1 MTQPDF
7 GGKILIIHK
16 VQKCG
21 QNDGFRLFLENGW
34 MEFAQNAPES
44 RTNQYQTARENRMS
58 KFCSV
63 LELFIHKVVIFGQNG
78 QNEVQRSSNNW
89 RTVNAMKNLIR
100 YSESAENSLSV
111 SLIFHQFHVF
121 RV

>member
-34 MEFAQNAPES
+34 MEFAQNAPEC

-63 LELFIHKVVIFGQNG
+63 SSYSSTKCQFWAKTGKVVCKDRPISP
-78 QNEVQRSSNNW
+78 EP
-89 RTVNAMKNLIR
+89 
-100 YSESAENSLSV
+100 
-111 SLIFHQFHVF
+111 
-121 RV
+121 

>member
-16 VQKCG
+16 VQKYG
-21 QNDGFRLFLENGW
+21 QNDGFRLFLENAW
-34 MEFAQNAPES
+34 MEFAQNAPEC

-63 LELFIHKVVIFGQNG
+63 LELFIHKVSILGKNG
-78 QNEVQRSSNNW
+78 KSGV
-89 RTVNAMKNLIR
+89 
-100 YSESAENSLSV
+100 
-111 SLIFHQFHVF
+111 
-121 RV
+121 